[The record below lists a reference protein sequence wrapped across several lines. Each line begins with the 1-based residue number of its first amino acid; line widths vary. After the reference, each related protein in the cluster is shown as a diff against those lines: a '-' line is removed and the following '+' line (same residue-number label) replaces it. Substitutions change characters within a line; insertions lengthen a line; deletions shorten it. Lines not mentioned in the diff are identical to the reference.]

1 MSYDSTYMW
10 NLKKDTNEP
19 IYKTE
24 GDSQALKKQT
34 SGYLRVGRDDLE
46 EEGEGRGKKGKSELD
61 FPSTC
66 FICLFFAFSGRVY
79 IK

>member
-1 MSYDSTYMW
+1 MGR
-10 NLKKDTNEP
+10 
-19 IYKTE
+19 E
-24 GDSQALKKQT
+24 G
-34 SGYLRVGRDDLE
+34 GRERERESWLWGEVAEREEGGE

-61 FPSTC
+61 FPSAC